1 MGDDARQI
9 LQQYVVL
16 TEFLG
21 KALGPS
27 YEVVLHDLTDKNRS
41 VIAVANAH
49 ISGRSVGAPLTN
61 MALSI
66 LRDKSYENSDYR
78 LNYFGLSANGKVL
91 RSNTMFIK
99 HEGEPIGMLC
109 INYDGSRVESIAKEL
124 LSLVHPDSFL
134 EELHAKDSAPA
145 PVDSDLS
152 SENPEKFCRSSKEV
166 AVDAVHHELAIRG
179 LSTGRLSTEDKL
191 EIVAALD
198 ADGIFLLKGVVH
210 EVAEA
215 LSCSDASMYRYLA
228 QVKKKD
234 DN

>member
-1 MGDDARQI
+1 MSDDAHRI

-41 VIAVANAH
+41 VIAIANAH

-78 LNYFGLSANGKVL
+78 LNYFGLSANSKVL

-99 HEGEPIGMLC
+99 HEGELIGMLC
-109 INYDGSRVESIAKEL
+109 INYDGSKIEAIAGEL

-134 EELHAKDSAPA
+134 EELHARDPLPSTVDSA
-145 PVDSDLS
+145 LS
-152 SENPEKFCRSSKEV
+152 SENPEIFNHSTKGV
-166 AVDAVHHELAIRG
+166 AVDAVHHELAVRG
-179 LSTGRLSTEDKL
+179 LNAETLSAEDRLEVVT
-191 EIVAALD
+191 ALD
-198 ADGIFLLKGVVH
+198 AAGIFLLKGVVP

-215 LSCSDASMYRYLA
+215 LNCSPSSMYRYIA
-228 QVKKKD
+228 QVKKNAD
-234 DN
+234 